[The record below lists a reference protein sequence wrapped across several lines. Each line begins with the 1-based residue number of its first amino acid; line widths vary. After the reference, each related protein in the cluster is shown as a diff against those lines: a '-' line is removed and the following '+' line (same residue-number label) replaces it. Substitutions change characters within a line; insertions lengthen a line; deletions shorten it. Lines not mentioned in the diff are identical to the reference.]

1 LSAADGCDKLD
12 FMADFQARLET
23 HIPAL
28 RRYARVLLRDP
39 DQADDLVQDCLERA
53 LARRWLW
60 RRPGNFRAWL
70 FTIMHNL
77 HANQVRNAKRRP
89 DVVAIDQTDALGW
102 LPNQIDAVAVSEIMK
117 ALAQLNVNQREVL
130 VLVAVEGL
138 RYAEVAKV
146 LGLPIGTVMSRLG
159 RARKRLRQITE
170 GDEPPLRRVQ

>member
-1 LSAADGCDKLD
+1 
-12 FMADFQARLET
+12 MADFRARLESE
-23 HIPAL
+23 IPAL

-53 LARRWLW
+53 LVRHRLW

-77 HANQVRNAKRRP
+77 HANQVRGASRRP
-89 DVVAIDQTDALGW
+89 AVVPIDQTDAIQTDAIGR
-102 LPNQIDAVAVSEIMK
+102 PPSQIDAVAANEIMT
-117 ALAQLNVNQREVL
+117 ALGQLNADQREVL

-159 RARKRLRQITE
+159 RARKRLRQMTE
-170 GDEPPLRRVQ
+170 GGEPPLRRVK